1 MSEFNNY
8 LPTVRD
14 QYEDLPYP
22 ARDPEDEK
30 NRLLETWTDSLGKIN
45 HYCFGGRQNFQNG
58 FRVLIGGGGT
68 GDATIY
74 LAEQL
79 RNTNAEIIHLD
90 MSAASIAIA
99 KQRAAKRGLIN
110 ISFVHDS
117 LLNISPARFGRFDY
131 IQCTGVLH
139 HLENPDVGFKVLKSV
154 LKPEGAMCLLVYGQI
169 GRTGVYQMQAL
180 LKALNGDTTDKKTL
194 IQRARDVIKTSPDTN
209 WYKLGRANYV
219 GPDDNDAEIYDLL
232 LHSQDRAYTVPQ
244 LYEWLVDQHGM
255 HIHFTEVG
263 RGNAP
268 YNPRM
273 LVRGAPNEYLERA
286 MSLPLRQQQ
295 EIAELLGGL
304 LLIRHTFYL
313 TVGANTEAPYGDPDF
328 VPFIAHENI
337 TGTELARYIDGEQQR
352 SRNGRIL
359 MNHLQTGMVLELNP
373 GRWAKYILNN
383 LDGQKSFGDIFNL
396 IRGIDKFKKNPP
408 SNEELFE
415 DFRELFD
422 FLRSIDRL
430 LLRHSTMN
438 I

>member
-1 MSEFNNY
+1 MNDFNNY
-8 LPTVRD
+8 LLSVRD

-22 ARDPEDEK
+22 ARDPEDENK
-30 NRLLETWTDSLGKIN
+30 RLMETWTDLLGKIN
-45 HYCFGGRQNFQNG
+45 HYCFGGRQNFQNA
-58 FRVLIGGGGT
+58 FRLLIGGGGT

-79 RNTNAEIIHLD
+79 RSTDAEIVHLD
-90 MSAASIAIA
+90 MSAASIDIA
-99 KQRAAKRGLIN
+99 KQRAAKRGLTN
-110 ISFVHDS
+110 ISWVHDS
-117 LLNISPARFGRFDY
+117 LLNISPERFGSFDY

-139 HLENPDVGFKVLKSV
+139 HLENPEAGFQALKSV

-169 GRTGVYQMQAL
+169 GRTGIYQMQAL
-180 LKALNGDTTDKKTL
+180 LRALNGDTTNKKTL
-194 IQRARDVIKTSPDTN
+194 IQRARDLIKTSPDTN
-209 WYKLGRANYV
+209 WYRLGRANYV

-244 LYEWLVDQHGM
+244 LYEWLVDQQGM
-255 HIHFTEVG
+255 NIHFTEVG

-273 LVRGAPNEYLERA
+273 LVRGNPSEYLERA
-286 MSLPLRQQQ
+286 MSLPIRQQH

-313 TVGANTEAPYGDPDF
+313 TIGSETEAPYGDPEF
-328 VPFIAHENI
+328 APFIAHEII
-337 TGTELARYIDGEQQR
+337 TGPELARYVDGEQQS
-352 SRNGRIL
+352 SRTGRIL
-359 MNHLQTGMVLELNP
+359 MSHLQSGMALELNP

-383 LDGQKSFGDIFNL
+383 IDGQKSFGEIFTL

-408 SNEELFE
+408 SNEELFA
-415 DFRELFD
+415 DFREIFN

-430 LLRHSTMN
+430 LLRHKTVTV
-438 I
+438 